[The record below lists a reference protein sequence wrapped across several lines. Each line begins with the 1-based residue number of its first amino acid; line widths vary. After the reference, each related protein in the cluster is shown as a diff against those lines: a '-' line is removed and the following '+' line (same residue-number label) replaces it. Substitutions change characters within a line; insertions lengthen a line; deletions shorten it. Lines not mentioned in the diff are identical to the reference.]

1 MRRPFFNF
9 LAVAGAVLLAAI
21 GVSAHAQGGSN
32 LFAAFTDFTKA
43 TLHTDVTTG
52 QSGGSEEASGA
63 RENENDQVEKPEASP
78 SAEPSEAPDQD
89 NNEQGEDNN
98 EQNEQNDGDNG
109 GAAAGG
115 GGHDSGGGGDN
126 GGGGD

>member
-21 GVSAHAQGGSN
+21 GVSAHAQGGTN

-78 SAEPSEAPDQD
+78 SAEPSEAPEQENDNEQGQN
-89 NNEQGEDNN
+89 NNEQG
-98 EQNEQNDGDNG
+98 DGDNG
-109 GAAAGG
+109 GAAAGD
-115 GGHDSGGGGDN
+115 GGHDGGGGGDA